1 MVGSP
6 VFGPDSVEAVLKR
19 RGWAMEA
26 RGNLSGILLPLE
38 RYPALSGK
46 QCNEFRR
53 LFAHSSFRKLAR
65 RLTSGGGRATVEQ
78 LAKIAGDHADQYIDF
93 LVQLGVAKRSRSEV
107 ELTRKIDNI
116 GQTLEWYV
124 ADVCQREFEGSAEWS
139 VKLSD
144 FRYGDCDVLAWLPP
158 NLIYIETK
166 SSEPSEV
173 GNSELKHFLQRGV
186 DLSPEL
192 AILLIDT
199 DDDLEKAGVIK
210 RLFEAM
216 LPTVRLA
223 SGIKDPEWR
232 HDGKA
237 FITPQP
243 GYPGISFGYFRFYV
257 TNTKP
262 SMKTQLSKCLRHYNT
277 AVKGRAFVG
286 GEPVNFLTGELEHG
300 DHTADA
306 PQGTTL
312 G

>member
-6 VFGPDSVEAVLKR
+6 VFGPDPVEAVLKR
-19 RGWAMEA
+19 RGWAIEA
-26 RGNLSGILLPLE
+26 RGNLSGVLLPLE
-38 RYPALSGK
+38 RYPALSGE

-78 LAKIAGDHADQYIDF
+78 LARIAGDDAGQYIDF

-116 GQTLEWYV
+116 GQTLEWYI
-124 ADVCQREFEGSAEWS
+124 ADVCQREFDGSAEWS
-139 VKLSD
+139 AKLSD

-199 DDDLEKAGVIK
+199 GNDLEKAGLLG
-210 RLFEAM
+210 RLFEVMVA
-216 LPTVRLA
+216 PVRLA
-223 SGIKDPEWR
+223 SGITDRGWRPE
-232 HDGKA
+232 KP
-237 FITPQP
+237 FIAPQP
-243 GYPGISFGYFRFYV
+243 GYPGVNFGYFRFYV
-257 TNTKP
+257 TNSKP
-262 SMKTQLSKCLRHYNT
+262 TIKTQLSRCLRHYNT

-286 GEPVNFLTGELEHG
+286 GEPVNFVTGELEPG

-306 PQGTTL
+306 PQGTTI